1 MAHVGGS
8 ALGAEEHRGGVL
20 ALMAGKE
27 LPCGLIGPQM
37 QRTHESNAIREGS
50 RTMTSISQVFT
61 DAIAEV
67 RKSWGW
73 FLVVGI
79 LLMLLGATCIVKA
92 QTATVFSILVLGW
105 VLMISGVFWLVNS
118 FLTIAWPLFFLYLLN
133 ALIRGG
139 VGYLLIRHPNA
150 GAEGVTMVIAILFI
164 VGGLFRAAGASVI
177 KFPWWGWTV
186 FAGLV
191 SVGLGVYVL
200 AIYPLASTFF
210 IGIVIGVDLIFDGGA
225 LTAFAGAIHSLP
237 DA

>member
-1 MAHVGGS
+1 MS
-8 ALGAEEHRGGVL
+8 KISDLFKAE
-20 ALMAGKE
+20 
-27 LPCGLIGPQM
+27 
-37 QRTHESNAIREGS
+37 
-50 RTMTSISQVFT
+50 
-61 DAIAEV
+61 IAEI

-73 FLVVGI
+73 FLVIGI
-79 LLMLLGATCIVKA
+79 LLMILGALCIVKA
-92 QTATVFSILVLGW
+92 QTATAFSILVLGW
-105 VLMISGVFWLVNS
+105 ILMISGVLWLINA
-118 FLTIAWPLFFLYLLN
+118 FRTITWPIFFLYLLN

-150 GAEGVTMVIAILFI
+150 GAEGVTMVIAILLI
-164 VGGLFRAAGASVI
+164 VGGLFRTAGASVI

-186 FAGLV
+186 LAGLV

-200 AIYPLASTFF
+200 AIYPVASTFF